1 MLKQTSL
8 FAEMSDDDIEELAES
23 TRIEIYKPDRIIVR
37 EGHAGAALY
46 VMISGKVEVVKG
58 IADGEETVVGT
69 LGVGDFFGEVAV
81 MKHVA
86 RSASVR
92 AVEDTECLV
101 VRMLDLESFIERYP
115 GIDAKVESALSRR
128 FDD

>member
-1 MLKQTSL
+1 
-8 FAEMSDDDIEELAES
+8 
-23 TRIEIYKPDRIIVR
+23 
-37 EGHAGAALY
+37 
-46 VMISGKVEVVKG
+46 
-58 IADGEETVVGT
+58 
-69 LGVGDFFGEVAV
+69 LGSGDFFGEVAV

-101 VRMLDLESFIERYP
+101 VRMLDLESFIDRYP
-115 GIDAKVESALSRR
+115 GIDAKMESALSRR